1 MFCNI
6 MNRKEQEINQK
17 EMKSK
22 YIIELKKEIQQLK
35 TEYKSLIE
43 FEERVDL
50 YIGVNSSKRGVGNAR
65 DL

>member
-1 MFCNI
+1 